1 MTAILRLIREI
12 ALKNWGLKLTSILLA
27 FALWLMVRGGQGE
40 RVFTVPL
47 TFSIP
52 RDMEIVNDRPSLV
65 EITAQGTLPSLS
77 GTQPDLIYN
86 IDLLAAEEGES
97 TVALT
102 PAGVRISSG
111 SGLRVVRVSPA
122 RVTLVLERVIS
133 KDVPIRIPVNGK
145 PAQSS
150 EIYEMTFQPEI
161 VSITG
166 PRSSVNSIQEVS
178 TDPVP
183 VAGKDRTFD
192 ARVNFNIPNDD
203 IHTSPVGPVSVS
215 VELGPKRELHTIRV
229 PVTVTGE
236 DAYAASPSSITV
248 SVLVPVTFKEELT
261 AKDFQ
266 ARVTVPDPELAKDQ
280 ASVKPAVEMTIEPV
294 YGMTI
299 TGFKPEEVLLQRK
312 ARKK

>member
-1 MTAILRLIREI
+1 MNAILRFTREI
-12 ALKNWGLKLTSILLA
+12 VLKNWGLKLTSILLA

-52 RDMEIVNDRPSLV
+52 RDMEIVNERPGLV
-65 EITAQGTLPSLS
+65 EITAQGTLPSLLGS
-77 GTQPDLIYN
+77 QPDLIYN
-86 IDLLAAEEGES
+86 IDLLSAEEGEH

-102 PAGVRISSG
+102 PAGVRIGPG
-111 SGLRVVRVSPA
+111 SGIRVVRVSPA

-133 KDVPIRIPVNGK
+133 KDVPIRVPVNGK
-145 PAQSS
+145 PAQNS
-150 EIYEMTFQPEI
+150 EIYTMTYQPDI

-183 VAGKDRTFD
+183 VVNKESSFD
-192 ARVNFNIPNDD
+192 ARVNFRISNDD
-203 IHTSPVGPVSVS
+203 IHTSPVGPVFVS
-215 VELGPKRELHTIRV
+215 VEVGPKRELRTIHV
-229 PVTVTGE
+229 PVTVMGE
-236 DAYAASPSSITV
+236 DAYATSPSSITV
-248 SVLVPVTFKEELT
+248 SVLVPVTYKEGLT

-266 ARVTVPDPELAKDQ
+266 ARVTVPDAEASSVQ
-280 ASVKPAVEMTIEPV
+280 AAVKPVVEMTIEPV
-294 YGMTI
+294 YGMAI
-299 TGFKPEEVLLQRK
+299 TGFKPEEVLLLKK